1 MSRPTSF
8 SSAAFAALSVFASA
22 QILVYPTLHAAH
34 LMFLSSS
41 ASRSQRQLSY
51 VSEIAKGKD
60 KIWKSSGIPY
70 SLSPLCGQRD
80 AKHSPFF
87 GSPTTWDGYCA
98 SAIRTFLPCKL
109 LKPVKC
115 ARALSGESGSEDY
128 LRGRGF
134 RPDPYP
140 SMSSNTILSQAR
152 RCRQPAG

>member
-51 VSEIAKGKD
+51 VSEIAKGED

-70 SLSPLCGQRD
+70 SF
-80 AKHSPFF
+80 SPFVANAMPSIPHSLAHQPL
-87 GSPTTWDGYCA
+87 GMDIAPRPSEL
-98 SAIRTFLPCKL
+98 FLPCKL

-128 LRGRGF
+128 LRGRDLD
-134 RPDPYP
+134 RTPIP
-140 SMSSNTILSQAR
+140 L
-152 RCRQPAG
+152 